1 MSFLS
6 GLDRHLK
13 LWHVATINIVTL
25 AWFIG
30 LTLASR
36 IALPGVALFRCPIGF
51 CAGGYSPEDLYS
63 IFDEIGEEGRAF
75 LYGTLLWADL
85 VLPALLMAALILDI
99 IWLSR
104 ASARLSVPLHPDD
117 RLAMLAVPLLYAIAD
132 YAENSAIANVLRLYP
147 HIDDVTAEK
156 TSLLTAAKSQLV
168 AASIGIVAAL
178 ATAAWGLSHRSG
190 TQSPPDKT

>member
-13 LWHVATINIVTL
+13 LWHVATINIAAL

-75 LYGTLLWADL
+75 LYSTLLWADL

-104 ASARLSVPLHPDD
+104 ADVRLSVPLHPGA